1 MEKLL
6 CCVMMATEK
15 VKSIVFFRL
24 GLKLLCTVRI
34 LDYRT
39 AGNVCGNYILRFVV
53 KSKVCRFNVCGLHN
67 TSLLMHLHQNI
78 FADKMF
84 AEFRQNR
91 KPQNLIPRKHFRLYS
106 I

>member
-1 MEKLL
+1 MWY
-6 CCVMMATEK
+6 
-15 VKSIVFFRL
+15 
-24 GLKLLCTVRI
+24 RI
-34 LDYRT
+34 

-67 TSLLMHLHQNI
+67 TSLLMHLHPKK

-91 KPQNLIPRKHFRLYS
+91 KPQNLIPRKHFRLYGIIMFNNNIMLMS
-106 I
+106 

>member
-1 MEKLL
+1 MQGLTLDE
-6 CCVMMATEK
+6 
-15 VKSIVFFRL
+15 IVVDMKGGRFSP
-24 GLKLLCTVRI
+24 GQAYRI
-34 LDYRT
+34 

-67 TSLLMHLHQNI
+67 TSLLMNLYQNI

-91 KPQNLIPRKHFRLYS
+91 KPQNLIPRKHFRLYGMLHS
-106 I
+106 VE